1 MIRNQTNFL
10 MILMIIILTFIP
22 ISCSSDHT
30 RLEDHGTYTLVRQEN
45 GQTLGY
51 SPDSGVKILYEDGF
65 AFKDLNRN
73 GRIDPYEDWRND
85 SDKRARNLANLLSID
100 EIAGLMLYSRHQA
113 VPTDSVGYW
122 SSTYLR

>member
-30 RLEDHGTYTLVRQEN
+30 RLEDHGTYTLVLQEN
-45 GQTLGY
+45 GQALGY
-51 SPDSGVKILYEDGF
+51 SPDSGLKILYEDGF

-73 GRIDPYEDWRND
+73 EESTLMRIGEMIPTRGP
-85 SDKRARNLANLLSID
+85 
-100 EIAGLMLYSRHQA
+100 EI
-113 VPTDSVGYW
+113 
-122 SSTYLR
+122 

>member
-51 SPDSGVKILYEDGF
+51 SPYSGMKILYEDGF

-100 EIAGLMLYSRHQA
+100 EIEIEWSQA
-113 VPTDSVGYW
+113 FCIVG
-122 SSTYLR
+122 